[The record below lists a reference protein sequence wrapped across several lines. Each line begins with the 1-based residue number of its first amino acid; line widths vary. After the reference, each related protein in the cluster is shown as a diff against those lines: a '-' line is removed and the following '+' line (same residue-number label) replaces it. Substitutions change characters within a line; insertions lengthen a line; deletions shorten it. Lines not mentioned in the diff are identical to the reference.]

1 MLLRQTILYL
11 PAQIVGPLSQVAA
24 AVVWT
29 HWLAPGPYG
38 VLTFLIAS
46 QDLVFFL
53 CVSWWTQYTMRYLGG
68 LADEAR
74 VRFVR
79 SEAAVLVFTMVMQ
92 ALATLLVF
100 GILREPMKAGLV
112 IAAIA
117 CVLTRSLLTHLG
129 ERART
134 QGRIGIYT
142 FGQVGG
148 VLAGFL
154 IALLAMATLTATPEV
169 VLWSYAFAQGV
180 TVVGMWRALG
190 LPGSAAMPDSAMV
203 RSAFAF
209 GGPLLLAGG
218 LAWLGQNGIRV
229 VVEQMAGAHA
239 LGLIAVGWGLG
250 QRLAATLAMLVI
262 AASFPLAV
270 KSLHEGSRPEAY
282 RRMSQSG
289 LVLIGLV
296 LPASIGLCLLAEPLS
311 MLFIA
316 EPFRATTIA
325 ILPYAAAAGAVRNIR
340 MHVADPVFL
349 LIERPRVNTAI
360 NVVESVAVLVAC
372 AVGLLGFGL
381 VGAVAGCFVG
391 SAIGALYGF
400 VQAWRLG
407 EFRLPTSET
416 VRVVAASIAMA
427 VALVAVPW
435 TALDL
440 RPLPHLVIETALG
453 VAVYAVV
460 LILIFPEVRRDVR
473 TRLSQRAA

>member
-74 VRFVR
+74 LRFVR
-79 SEAAVLVFTMVMQ
+79 SEAAVLMFTMVMQ

-100 GILREPMKAGLV
+100 GILREPLEIGLV
-112 IAAIA
+112 VSAIV
-117 CVLTRSLLTHLG
+117 CVLTRSMLTHLG

-134 QGRIGIYT
+134 QGCIGVYT
-142 FGQVGG
+142 FGQAGG
-148 VLAGFL
+148 VLGAFL
-154 IALLAMATLTATPEV
+154 IALLAMATITATPEV
-169 VLWSYAFAQGV
+169 VLWSYALAQGV
-180 TVVGMWRALG
+180 TVVAMWRALG
-190 LPGSAAMPDSAMV
+190 LPGSAALPDPAML
-203 RSAFAF
+203 RAAFAF

-229 VVEQMAGAHA
+229 VVEQLAGAHA

-311 MLFIA
+311 RLIIA
-316 EPFRATTIA
+316 EAFRATTIA

-349 LIERPRVNTAI
+349 LIERPRINTAI
-360 NVVESVAVLVAC
+360 NVIESIAVLVAC
-372 AVGLLGFGL
+372 AIGLLGFGL

-391 SAIGALYGF
+391 SAVGAVSGF
-400 VQAWRLG
+400 ALAWSLG
-407 EFRLPTSET
+407 DFRLPASET
-416 VRVVAASIAMA
+416 FRLVAASATMA
-427 VALVAVPW
+427 LALIAVPW
-435 TALDL
+435 SGLAFH
-440 RPLPHLVIETALG
+440 PLPHLVLETALG
-453 VAVYAVV
+453 VMVYATA
-460 LILIFPEVRRDVR
+460 LIALFPEMRRDVR